1 MQKSVG
7 GSNHPLG
14 SLKFDIF
21 PVDLSHVYSIV
32 GRGPNSITKLD
43 EGMAG
48 LFPFLHVD
56 PPLGKCKDSLRETI
70 FSRFV
75 SNARICVNEKLFQN

>member
-48 LFPFLHVD
+48 LFP
-56 PPLGKCKDSLRETI
+56 PYM
-70 FSRFV
+70 
-75 SNARICVNEKLFQN
+75 